1 MIYKALKRLDS
12 KSIKVILMPDDTIVK
27 SIFIASDFKSFLV
40 DNITNIDIDDRLR
53 ANAMSYGDNAVLE
66 VTKAIGSL
74 KIIDVKAIDDD
85 LVNDVLG
92 LKG

>member
-1 MIYKALKRLDS
+1 
-12 KSIKVILMPDDTIVK
+12 MPDDTIVK

-40 DNITNIDIDDRLR
+40 DNISNIDINDKLR
-53 ANAMSYGDNAVLE
+53 TDAMSYGDNTVLE

>member
-12 KSIKVILMPDDTIVK
+12 KSIKVILMPNDTIVK

-40 DNITNIDIDDRLR
+40 DNITNIDIDDILR
-53 ANAMSYGDNAVLE
+53 TNTMNYGDNAVLE

-74 KIIDVKAIDDD
+74 KIIDVKVIDDD